1 LRQKILGL
9 SSRAEREI
17 CFFRHIAAETVAYDQ
32 GMDLR
37 NFHRHN
43 IPGDPNL
50 ERTTNLTM
58 GILYLVRHAQ
68 ASFLEPN
75 YDKLSALGETQS
87 RLLGEHWAQRKIIF
101 DRVCVGPCARQKDS
115 AQLVSAAYDKAGLN
129 FPKPQILPEFDEYH
143 AEAVLRGMLPAL
155 LEKDQTIRDLHTAFQ
170 SAANTSA
177 QRATFQKLF
186 EAVIGDWVRGVIHL
200 EGVETWPEFCAR
212 VNSGLV
218 TFLAS
223 IKHGARVAIFTS
235 GGPIAVATQRALHLS
250 PESTLQM
257 TWMSRNSSWS
267 EFLYDAKRFT
277 LSSFNIHE
285 HISDPT
291 MLTYR

>member
-1 LRQKILGL
+1 
-9 SSRAEREI
+9 
-17 CFFRHIAAETVAYDQ
+17 
-32 GMDLR
+32 
-37 NFHRHN
+37 
-43 IPGDPNL
+43 
-50 ERTTNLTM
+50 M

-75 YDKLSALGETQS
+75 YDKLSPLGETQS
-87 RLLGEHWAQRKIIF
+87 RLLGKHWAQRKIAF
-101 DRVCVGPCARQKDS
+101 DRVGVGPCARQKDTVK
-115 AQLVSAAYDKAGLN
+115 LVSAAYHQAGLN
-129 FPKPQILPEFDEYH
+129 FPEPQTLPEFDEYH
-143 AEAVLRGMLPAL
+143 AEEVLRASLPKL
-155 LEKDQTIRDLHTAFQ
+155 LETDQKIRGLHAAFQ
-170 SAANTSA
+170 SATTTAA
-177 QRATFQKLF
+177 KRATFQKLF
-186 EAVIGDWVRGVIHL
+186 EAVIGDWVRGVIHV

-218 TFLAS
+218 KFLAAG
-223 IKHGARVAIFTS
+223 KRGEKAALFTS

-267 EFLYDAKRFT
+267 EFLYSAERFT

-285 HISDPT
+285 HIGDPA